1 MMVARSRFRISTA
14 RLHSP
19 TTVFR
24 PGLSAPPVLY
34 SGPCLDLFSLDH
46 CPFLLALLPAVPARP
61 ALALLPS
68 LCLDPS
74 LHLFSLSILARPAP
88 ASIVR
93 FRPSVLL
100 AFRSSYYFDRFRS
113 TCPCSARPSL
123 DLFSLARPPIAPI
136 AAAPPWSHRRRYPV
150 PRLACC
156 LRHRHHHFPTPPPHP
171 VPHRRRRTHA
181 LASTVDFAL
190 PVLRGTYSLYHNL
203 TRLRTLGLCFAR
215 ISAPPVPPPPL
226 PSPLLLLRPRF
237 PIAAAFHTAGAI
249 TTIHAVLP
257 QRNCFLLL
265 SDAHRHGR

>member
-123 DLFSLARPPIAPI
+123 DLFSLARPPT
-136 AAAPPWSHRRRYPV
+136 
-150 PRLACC
+150 C
-156 LRHRHHHFPTPPPHP
+156 
-171 VPHRRRRTHA
+171 PHRRRATMVP
-181 LASTVDFAL
+181 SSAL
-190 PVLRGTYSLYHNL
+190 P
-203 TRLRTLGLCFAR
+203 C
-215 ISAPPVPPPPL
+215 PPPRML
-226 PSPLLLLRPRF
+226 PSPSPSPF
-237 PIAAAFHTAGAI
+237 SNPAAAPSSPSPPSHPCTGFDRRFCSACSPGH
-249 TTIHAVLP
+249 VLTVP
-257 QRNCFLLL
+257 QSHST
-265 SDAHRHGR
+265 SDAGPLLCSH

>member
-1 MMVARSRFRISTA
+1 MFGPVLARSLSGCCAAVRRP
-14 RLHSP
+14 RLSCSP
-19 TTVFR
+19 RSR
-24 PGLSAPPVLY
+24 PFPLGLLLL
-34 SGPCLDLFSLDH
+34 CLLS
-46 CPFLLALLPAVPARP
+46 
-61 ALALLPS
+61 S
-68 LCLDPS
+68 LCSDPS

-100 AFRSSYYFDRFRS
+100 AFRSSYSFDRSRS

-123 DLFSLARPPIAPI
+123 DLFSLARPPIVPI
-136 AAAPPWSHRRRYPV
+136 ATAPPWSHRRRYPV

-215 ISAPPVPPPPL
+215 ISAPPVPSPPPL

-265 SDAHRHGR
+265 SDAHLRHRR

>member
-1 MMVARSRFRISTA
+1 MFGPVLARSLSGCCAAVRRP
-14 RLHSP
+14 RLSCSP
-19 TTVFR
+19 RSR
-24 PGLSAPPVLY
+24 PFP
-34 SGPCLDLFSLDH
+34 LDLL
-46 CPFLLALLPAVPARP
+46 
-61 ALALLPS
+61 S
-68 LCLDPS
+68 LCSLSSLCSDPS

-100 AFRSSYYFDRFRS
+100 AFRSSYSFDRSRS

-123 DLFSLARPPIAPI
+123 DLFSLARPPIVPI
-136 AAAPPWSHRRRYPV
+136 ATAPPWSHRRRYPV

-203 TRLRTLGLCFAR
+203 TQLRTLGLCFAR
-215 ISAPPVPPPPL
+215 IDTLARRLCHHHHLFHRRYYSSAPASPSPPPTSL
-226 PSPLLLLRPRF
+226 P
-237 PIAAAFHTAGAI
+237 
-249 TTIHAVLP
+249 
-257 QRNCFLLL
+257 
-265 SDAHRHGR
+265 HRRRHHHYSCCPSAT

>member
-1 MMVARSRFRISTA
+1 MGKRPPRRCCSPHSRPLPLEACSRSAMMVARSRFRISTA

-46 CPFLLALLPAVPARP
+46 CPFLLALLPTVPARP

-68 LCLDPS
+68 LCSDPS

-100 AFRSSYYFDRFRS
+100 AFRLSYYFDRSRS

-123 DLFSLARPPIAPI
+123 DLFSLARPPIVPI

-150 PRLACC
+150 RRLACC
-156 LRHRHHHFPTPPPHP
+156 LRHRHHHFPTP
-171 VPHRRRRTHA
+171 A
-181 LASTVDFAL
+181 A
-190 PVLRGTYSLYHNL
+190 
-203 TRLRTLGLCFAR
+203 
-215 ISAPPVPPPPL
+215 APSS
-226 PSPLLLLRPRF
+226 PSPPSHPCTGFDRRF
-237 PIAAAFHTAGAI
+237 CSACSPGH
-249 TTIHAVLP
+249 VLTVP
-257 QRNCFLLL
+257 QSHST
-265 SDAHRHGR
+265 SDAGPLLCSH